1 MVKIDFL
8 TLADFK
14 RDELDA
20 MLEAA
25 VVAKRAWRA
34 GSAELQLRG
43 RVLGLVFHKPS
54 LRTRLSFEVG
64 MRQLGGSSLYITDA
78 EIGFGKREAIQDI
91 GGVMSRYL
99 DGIMIR
105 TFAQEDVVALAR
117 AASIPIV
124 NGLTD
129 AVHPCQV
136 LCDLF
141 TIREQGRPLD
151 GLRLAYLGDGNNVAN
166 SWIDAA
172 RLYEIDLRIAAPE
185 GHDPDPAAL
194 ARIRR
199 DGRGRV
205 RVTRDAHEAVE
216 GAQVVYTDTWTSMG
230 QEAEAAERRRVFPPY
245 QVNAALLRG
254 AAPDAL
260 VMHCL
265 PAHRGE
271 EITDEVIDGPQSIVY
286 AQAGNRLHGQKGI
299 LLHCLG
305 ARR

>member
-1 MVKIDFL
+1 
-8 TLADFK
+8 
-14 RDELDA
+14 

-25 VVAKRAWRA
+25 TLAKRAWRA
-34 GSAELQLRG
+34 GLDQTPLRG
-43 RVLGLVFHKPS
+43 AVLGLVFHKPS
-54 LRTRLSFEVG
+54 LRTRVSFEVG

-91 GGVMSRYL
+91 GSVLSRYL

-105 TFAQEDVVALAR
+105 TFAQENVVALAR
-117 AASIPIV
+117 AASVPIV

-129 AVHPCQV
+129 AVHPCQI

-141 TIREQGRPLD
+141 TLEEQGRAAD

-172 RLYEIDLRIAAPE
+172 RVYEIDLRIAAPA
-185 GHDPDPAAL
+185 GHDPDPEAI
-194 ARIRR
+194 ARVQRG
-199 DGRGRV
+199 GRGRV
-205 RVTRDAHEAVE
+205 RITRDPHEAVE
-216 GAQVVYTDTWTSMG
+216 GAHVVYTDTWTSMG

-254 AAPDAL
+254 AAPDVR

-271 EITDEVIDGPQSIVY
+271 EITDEVMDGPRSIVY
-286 AQAGNRLHGQKGI
+286 DQAGNRLHGQKGI